1 MGSGGAEG
9 RRETTPDTKISEKEL
24 ADEDARRQAKNAR
37 ACDLHLVDLIRWHG
51 AGQFVAKPT
60 LEGGHEMLVID
71 IKTKGESYPISF
83 IWRGNAEESRS
94 LYEQIEDVSV
104 REGCDAN
111 DMAAQVI
118 KRDRRIPVFLA
129 LLMIFATSY
138 VVALRRPGFERKGH
152 RVAFFAGDRCAGGR
166 HDIDASIR
174 ATELCRIDEDMPLL
188 IATWLP
194 AALVANR
201 RSTVTGPVAISTHH

>member
-1 MGSGGAEG
+1 
-9 RRETTPDTKISEKEL
+9 
-24 ADEDARRQAKNAR
+24 
-37 ACDLHLVDLIRWHG
+37 
-51 AGQFVAKPT
+51 
-60 LEGGHEMLVID
+60 MLVID

-104 REGCDAN
+104 RECCDAN

-152 RVAFFAGDRCAGGR
+152 RVAFFAGARCAGGR

-174 ATELCRIDEDMPLL
+174 ATELCRIDEDMPLCDRDLAARGACGQPKIHRDRAGDKQLTPL
-188 IATWLP
+188 I
-194 AALVANR
+194 
-201 RSTVTGPVAISTHH
+201 S